1 MISKKDF
8 EKAIEFLGIK
18 NSSVCIHSSMK
29 SFGEKV
35 ELEDLKNAFLEN
47 GCTIL
52 TPTFSYD
59 FEAPPIKRFSPNQ
72 NGIGDGSWYTQRE
85 LPSPKHFDVDS
96 KDVSTSDMG
105 VFSQFIL
112 DDKKSVRG
120 NHPLNSFTSL
130 GKCANELVSAQTWRD
145 VYAPFDKLIEKD
157 GFVLLMGV
165 DLTSAT
171 IIHYAEMLAGR
182 TLFVRWAYDENLK
195 IVPTNVGS
203 CSEGFN
209 NLESA
214 LKNYAKEIFVGKS
227 KWICFRARDMVE
239 ICAEQIKQN
248 PNITHCEDENCDRC
262 NDMMLGGPIFSK
274 DFFEK

>member
-52 TPTFSYD
+52 APTFSYD

-85 LPSPKHFDVDS
+85 LPSPKHFDVTS
-96 KDVSTSDMG
+96 KEISENDMG
-105 VFSQFIL
+105 AFPKFIL
-112 DDKKSVRG
+112 NHEKSVRG
-120 NHPLNSFTSL
+120 NHPLNSFTAL

-171 IIHYAEMLAGR
+171 IIHYAEMLAER

-209 NLESA
+209 NLSEA
-214 LKNYAKEIFVGKS
+214 LNPYAKECFVGES
-227 KWICFRARDMVE
+227 KWICFNARELVKVCAKE
-239 ICAEQIKQN
+239 IKEN
-248 PNITHCEDENCDRC
+248 PQITHCEDKNCDRC
-262 NDMMLGGPIFSK
+262 NDAVMGGPILAD
-274 DFFEK
+274 DFWDF